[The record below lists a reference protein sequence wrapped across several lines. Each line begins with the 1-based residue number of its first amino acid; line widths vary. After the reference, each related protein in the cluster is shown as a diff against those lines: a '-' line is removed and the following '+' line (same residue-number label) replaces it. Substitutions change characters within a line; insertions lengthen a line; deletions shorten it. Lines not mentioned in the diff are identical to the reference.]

1 MDSKEKKKCFIITP
15 IGNEGSEIR
24 KKADGI
30 IDAVIEPVLNDLDF
44 DIQIPHKMNNPGSIT
59 TQIIDQILN
68 DDLVVANLTG
78 LNPNVMYELAVRHA
92 VRKPIVC
99 VVENSTK
106 LPFDIITDRVIF
118 YDDNMFSVSSTKH
131 ELT

>member
-1 MDSKEKKKCFIITP
+1 M
-15 IGNEGSEIR
+15 
-24 KKADGI
+24 
-30 IDAVIEPVLNDLDF
+30 NDLDF

-106 LPFDIITDRVIF
+106 LPFDTQCPLATSPGARVP
-118 YDDNMFSVSSTKH
+118 
-131 ELT
+131 L